1 MYESLQEDNS
11 DIKCSTKWNPSD
23 GEINLYISDNEE
35 LEANAI
41 ANNIE
46 EKICNGTK
54 LNDICILCK
63 QRVQDYS
70 PAIIKALKEKKHTC
84 KN

>member
-1 MYESLQEDNS
+1 MSLYKEDNS

-46 EKICNGTK
+46 EKFAMV
-54 LNDICILCK
+54 LNLMIFVFYVNNEYK
-63 QRVQDYS
+63 
-70 PAIIKALKEKKHTC
+70 IIALRSLKH
-84 KN
+84 